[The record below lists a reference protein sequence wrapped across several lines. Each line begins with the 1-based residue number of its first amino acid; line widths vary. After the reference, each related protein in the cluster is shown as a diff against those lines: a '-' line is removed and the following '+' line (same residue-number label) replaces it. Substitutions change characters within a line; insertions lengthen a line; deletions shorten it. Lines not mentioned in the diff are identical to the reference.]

1 MIIHFTDGRQLT
13 CESVHSRPAYYNG
26 TNRDQM
32 TFVFPEEVDI
42 QTILSHF
49 TPENCRQLCLEDE
62 SGGKYLHEN
71 YTIRVGAGVN
81 ERGSLLG
88 AGEDLD
94 HRMVSYAN
102 MVRTTYAEQQLETLK
117 DAVDLMLIESL
128 EGGN

>member
-1 MIIHFTDGRQLT
+1 MIVHITDGRKLT
-13 CESVHSRPAYYNG
+13 CETVHSRPAYYNG

-32 TFVFPEEVDI
+32 TFVFPEEVGI
-42 QTILSHF
+42 QTILDHF
-49 TPENCRQLCLEDE
+49 TPENCRQLFLEEE
-62 SGGKYLHEN
+62 SGRKYLHEN

-88 AGEDLD
+88 VGEDVD
-94 HRMVSYAN
+94 HRMVAYVN
-102 MVRTTYAEQQLETLK
+102 MIRTTYTEQQLETLQ